1 VANNT
6 NTNFTVSGLSQGLQ
20 NWSVSCTDL
29 AGNIGISSSRNFTI
43 DTTSPLWSNL
53 QVNATPVYWNQTV
66 SFNASWTDAAQL
78 AGYIFSTNQSG
89 TWVNS
94 SFTAFSGTSNV
105 SHNISTI
112 TASPGTTVGWYFWAN
127 DSAGNSNQTTIQTF
141 VVQNRS
147 TTVIFNLNQTNYP
160 QAQPVGTGYD
170 VYVPFQ
176 VAYLDSMTGQ
186 PITGASCNVTN
197 DETSDVVTLDYNSTT
212 GNYTGQLVTSNLY
225 SQAIFYITC
234 SQSDYSPASNST
246 SATVTYYNYLWSWTN
261 NSYGSQNYY
270 DIYWLRKP
278 PPSGPIV
285 NLTLNLTVTSGSNLV
300 REFYFYNTGVNGTF
314 SRTLNF
320 QGLRFIRLNVSI
332 NNTICQPYLLDSIR
346 DFNLNDVYQEN
357 ASETPPQS
365 IPANTSTLLQYND
378 TQNVTVDVGY
388 YLTMSYYLNCSG
400 PASLSTSMFFNDS
413 TLQPNFES
421 PDSQPYY
428 LAITYTRFNYPAN
441 YAIGP
446 NQTLNVTRNW
456 VIAFN
461 NTGNTSL
468 PYYFQFLPQI
478 LSQYPNSNIP
488 GSIYVYNSTGQLWA
502 SDNASAG
509 ASNVASGL
517 SDNSIVWETENL
529 TAGAETQENLT
540 RGVLNAIRDNETLVS
555 TNASQT
561 IWNISVYDVFIPQVT
576 IFNVTVFTNYST
588 YGVPNSYRFSVN
600 LTNASGTFVITNQT
614 TINTSAQTLT
624 FPLLNLGPVEFTVT
638 ATSTTPP
645 NITFVSPTPANGT
658 AINANW
664 TYINVTSNETLTA
677 AYLDWNGTNESMSG
691 SGANWFLNQIGLP
704 DGIYTYMVYG
714 NDTYGNVGVSQTR
727 TVIIHTVPPLVILVS
742 PANNSFFNATTSTF
756 NFTATSTLN
765 AALNCSIYINGVLNQ
780 FNSSV
785 ANNTNTNFTVSGLGQ
800 GLQNWS
806 VSCTDLANNT
816 GTSTTRNFTIDTT
829 APSIQFVSPVN
840 GAYINSTSPTFT
852 FNFTSTL
859 SPTANCSIYI
869 DGVLN
874 QTNSSVANNTNTN
887 FTVSGLSQGLQ
898 NWSVS
903 CTDLAGNTNT
913 TSSRN
918 FTIDTIAPAIQFVSP
933 ANGAYLNS
941 NSTTFTFNFTSTSSP
956 AANCSIYVDG
966 ILNQTN
972 SSVANNTNTNFTIS
986 GLANG
991 LQNWSVSCTDLA
1003 GNTNTSASRNFTME
1017 TGPPAITFVSPTPAN
1032 DTAINVNWT
1041 YVNITSNE
1049 TLTAAYLEWN
1059 GTNVSM
1065 SGSGTNWF
1073 LNQTGLSNGA
1083 YTYKVYGNDSY
1094 GNVGVSQTM
1103 TVIVNTMLPVLS
1115 LVSPANSAFFNTNSI
1130 TFTFNFTSAFS
1141 ATANCS
1147 IYVDGVLNQTNSSV
1161 ANNTNT
1167 NLTVSGLSNGL
1178 HNWSVS
1184 CTDLA
1189 NNTGTSST
1197 SNFTI
1202 GTAAPIIQFVS
1213 PANNAYFNTISQTF
1227 TFNFTSTVSST
1238 ANCSLYIDGIF
1249 NQANS
1254 SVANNTNTNF
1264 TVSGLGQGLY
1274 NWSINCTDLANN
1286 TGASSASNFT
1296 IDTTA
1301 PVVTLSS
1308 PANSSVVNTSIV
1320 MLNFTAVDALSP
1332 TLNCTL
1338 VLDNATA
1345 ATNSSVLNNTLT
1357 TFSVNVGQLNH
1368 NWSVECTDLAGNT
1381 GTSQTWKFHLDSD
1394 VPAVTLAS
1402 PLNNSIFNV
1411 SNVSFNFT
1419 MVEDSNAS
1427 CALSID
1433 GILNQTNSNASNTTV
1448 NTFNVSYI
1456 PYGVH
1461 NWSVSCT
1468 DEGDLTGYG
1477 PVYAF
1482 TINTIPPAVVLV
1494 SPPNASATTNSTLTF
1509 DFIATDNFSATL
1521 NCSIFLNGTLNM
1533 TNSSTLNST
1542 LTAFIISGI
1551 APGNYAWNV
1560 TCTDD
1565 ANNTDASGTQGF
1577 QVYYSNVSAL
1587 KLVQATGQ
1595 PSPGGTVEY
1604 NLTVNDTGNVPFNV
1618 TALDTLPAG
1627 LTFLS
1632 ASPSASVSGQSAS
1645 WNFTLSPGGSEV
1657 LFLNATP
1664 DTGTVNAS
1672 NSSLTLSNV
1681 LNVTGY
1687 DPYGGTAMAGST
1699 ANVTI
1704 YYANVSILGIVQLS
1718 AQSSPGGIV
1727 EFSLAVNN
1735 TGNVSLDPTQLID
1748 ILPSGL
1754 TLLDAS
1760 PNPDIVAGQMV
1771 SWNNIASLA
1780 PGANTTVYLNAT
1792 VDSGVVNATTQ
1803 QLNLTNCVNAIG
1815 SPPNGG
1821 AVSTAGC
1828 ANVTVYYANV
1838 SLVKLDITPLPPS
1851 PGGNVQW
1858 QMNISNAGDVAL
1870 DAVALTD
1877 VLPAGFQ
1884 YSGAVPAPN
1893 SVSPDNLTVSW
1904 NGLGSLPVGSSVLVL
1919 LNSTVGA
1926 AVANG
1931 TYVNTATVT
1940 ASPPNGNPA
1949 TATDSASVG
1958 IFAPAINAIKTVQSP
1973 VLLTG
1978 QNATFSLNLTN
1989 TGSVSITVSA
1999 VDDLPTG
2006 ITFLRASV
2014 PPTNVVGQ
2022 VVTWANLALL
2032 TPGES
2037 TLLTYDT
2044 NATIPGTYQNNM
2056 TATGVPANGNN
2067 VSGSDYATFQ
2077 VYNSLPAPVPPV
2089 SGGNHASTP
2098 PLSVAVTSSCN
2109 GSVVTVTGDGNAV
2122 AGARVVI
2129 NGISIYYTDQSG
2141 RAYFSGCGGTASVYA
2156 SADGY
2161 LPADVPAQLVACS
2174 MCAAQPPPQQL
2185 PGCAS
2190 DAACAADEACTGG
2203 ACTLVS
2209 GTCGYASDHVWV
2221 PYECCADSDCGS
2233 GQVCANHS
2241 CISSPS
2247 VPECTADSQCAGT
2260 QACINGNCTSIS
2272 ACGVVANHTVVQPWQ
2287 CGPSPAC
2294 HPCAGGAS
2302 CIGNSC
2308 VSGNLTAPAQVSA
2321 GSNTTI
2327 TALINGKICADCELM
2342 ISPPSGNAFTA
2353 ATDANGNFVLPAS
2366 ASGTYTIALSKDGVL
2381 LSTLT
2386 INSLAGPAPS
2396 QQPLSSQNAFMNAAP
2411 YCLGLVVL
2419 LVILLVLFLLWR
2431 RRRKKKT
2438 GKDYASRA
2446 LPAGI
2451 PK

>member
-1 VANNT
+1 
-6 NTNFTVSGLSQGLQ
+6 
-20 NWSVSCTDL
+20 
-29 AGNIGISSSRNFTI
+29 
-43 DTTSPLWSNL
+43 
-53 QVNATPVYWNQTV
+53 
-66 SFNASWTDAAQL
+66 
-78 AGYIFSTNQSG
+78 
-89 TWVNS
+89 
-94 SFTAFSGTSNV
+94 
-105 SHNISTI
+105 
-112 TASPGTTVGWYFWAN
+112 
-127 DSAGNSNQTTIQTF
+127 
-141 VVQNRS
+141 
-147 TTVIFNLNQTNYP
+147 
-160 QAQPVGTGYD
+160 
-170 VYVPFQ
+170 
-176 VAYLDSMTGQ
+176 
-186 PITGASCNVTN
+186 
-197 DETSDVVTLDYNSTT
+197 
-212 GNYTGQLVTSNLY
+212 
-225 SQAIFYITC
+225 
-234 SQSDYSPASNST
+234 
-246 SATVTYYNYLWSWTN
+246 
-261 NSYGSQNYY
+261 
-270 DIYWLRKP
+270 
-278 PPSGPIV
+278 
-285 NLTLNLTVTSGSNLV
+285 
-300 REFYFYNTGVNGTF
+300 
-314 SRTLNF
+314 
-320 QGLRFIRLNVSI
+320 
-332 NNTICQPYLLDSIR
+332 
-346 DFNLNDVYQEN
+346 
-357 ASETPPQS
+357 
-365 IPANTSTLLQYND
+365 
-378 TQNVTVDVGY
+378 
-388 YLTMSYYLNCSG
+388 
-400 PASLSTSMFFNDS
+400 
-413 TLQPNFES
+413 
-421 PDSQPYY
+421 
-428 LAITYTRFNYPAN
+428 
-441 YAIGP
+441 
-446 NQTLNVTRNW
+446 
-456 VIAFN
+456 
-461 NTGNTSL
+461 
-468 PYYFQFLPQI
+468 
-478 LSQYPNSNIP
+478 
-488 GSIYVYNSTGQLWA
+488 
-502 SDNASAG
+502 
-509 ASNVASGL
+509 
-517 SDNSIVWETENL
+517 
-529 TAGAETQENLT
+529 
-540 RGVLNAIRDNETLVS
+540 
-555 TNASQT
+555 
-561 IWNISVYDVFIPQVT
+561 
-576 IFNVTVFTNYST
+576 
-588 YGVPNSYRFSVN
+588 
-600 LTNASGTFVITNQT
+600 
-614 TINTSAQTLT
+614 
-624 FPLLNLGPVEFTVT
+624 
-638 ATSTTPP
+638 
-645 NITFVSPTPANGT
+645 
-658 AINANW
+658 
-664 TYINVTSNETLTA
+664 
-677 AYLDWNGTNESMSG
+677 
-691 SGANWFLNQIGLP
+691 
-704 DGIYTYMVYG
+704 
-714 NDTYGNVGVSQTR
+714 
-727 TVIIHTVPPLVILVS
+727 
-742 PANNSFFNATTSTF
+742 
-756 NFTATSTLN
+756 
-765 AALNCSIYINGVLNQ
+765 
-780 FNSSV
+780 
-785 ANNTNTNFTVSGLGQ
+785 
-800 GLQNWS
+800 
-806 VSCTDLANNT
+806 
-816 GTSTTRNFTIDTT
+816 
-829 APSIQFVSPVN
+829 
-840 GAYINSTSPTFT
+840 
-852 FNFTSTL
+852 
-859 SPTANCSIYI
+859 
-869 DGVLN
+869 VLN